1 MQREVIDELPLY
13 PEYRQC
19 RRPTTEQVLRLFSLA
34 QLHHLTQAGESV
46 QVFDVG
52 FTDLQRKILRLLG
65 VSETVYS
72 ARA

>member
-1 MQREVIDELPLY
+1 VIDELPLY
-13 PEYRQC
+13 PEHRQC

-34 QLHHLTQAGESV
+34 QRHRLIQAGETV
-46 QVFDVG
+46 QVFDVE

-65 VSETVYS
+65 VSETVYR